1 MVEIQHHKEQE
12 MFVLV
17 KGGEGIGSLSYTRCD
32 HTFSIDSIFIQP
44 LFRNNGYGERLLLAS
59 IAYSCT
65 EGLRIKPI
73 CSYAVS
79 YLALH
84 PIKNMEK
91 SEEKKMSRTHNCS
104 ELRLNH
110 VGETVTLKGWV
121 AKERN
126 LGGLIFI
133 DLRDRFGVTQVV
145 IRPEHPQ
152 YETAKAIRSEYVVS
166 ITGTVIER
174 ESKNNNIVTGEIEV
188 VVDTLTIINK
198 SKTTPLIIAD
208 ETDALEDTRLKYRY
222 LDLRRPAMQQK
233 LFTRHKIVQSIRNF
247 LNDADFIDI
256 ETPTLT
262 KSTPEGARD
271 YLVPSR
277 VNAEQFYALPQSP
290 QIFKQLL
297 MISGFDRYYQIARC
311 YRDEDLRADRQPE
324 FTQVDMEMSFM
335 SETEIRSLL
344 EDMLIM
350 MMKEVK
356 GIDIPKPFPVM
367 TYETAMNEYGS
378 DKPDTRFDMKLVDLT
393 SFAKTVDFKVFTQ
406 AAQVKAIVAKGA
418 ANNYSRKDIDKLTE
432 FVGIYGAKGLAWL
445 KVANDTLAGPIAKFF
460 SEEQAATLLT
470 NVNATNDDLILF
482 VADEPNVVADSLGA
496 LRLRLGKEL
505 NLIPAETYNF
515 LWVIDW
521 PLFEYDADNNR
532 HIAAHHPFTMPKSG
546 DIDML
551 ATDPGSCL
559 AQAYDV
565 VLNGFEIGG
574 GSIRINNPEI
584 QRNMFRALGFSDEQM
599 ETEFGFLID
608 AYEYGAPEHGGVA
621 LGLDR
626 IAMILTNSDSIRDV
640 IAFPK
645 TASARDLMMDA
656 PSHVSDKQLEELHI
670 QLRK

>member
-1 MVEIQHHKEQE
+1 M
-12 MFVLV
+12 
-17 KGGEGIGSLSYTRCD
+17 
-32 HTFSIDSIFIQP
+32 
-44 LFRNNGYGERLLLAS
+44 
-59 IAYSCT
+59 
-65 EGLRIKPI
+65 
-73 CSYAVS
+73 
-79 YLALH
+79 
-84 PIKNMEK
+84 
-91 SEEKKMSRTHNCS
+91 MSRTHNCS
-104 ELRLNH
+104 QLRLTE
-110 VGETVTLKGWV
+110 VGTTVTLKGWV

-152 YETAKAIRSEYVVS
+152 YEVAKAIRSEYVLSV
-166 ITGTVIER
+166 TGQVIER
-174 ESKNNNIVTGEIEV
+174 ESKNNNIATGEIEV
-188 VVDTLTIINK
+188 VVETLQIINK
-198 SKTTPLIIAD
+198 AKTTPLIIAD

-222 LDLRRPAMQQK
+222 LDLRRPMMQQK
-233 LFTRHKIVQSIRNF
+233 LITRHKVVQSVRNF

-277 VNAEQFYALPQSP
+277 VNPEQFYALPQSP

-324 FTQVDMEMSFM
+324 FTQIDMEMSFM
-335 SETEIRSLL
+335 SEEEIRSIM
-344 EDMLIM
+344 EDMLIK
-350 MMKEVK
+350 MMKDVK
-356 GIDIPKPFPVM
+356 GVEIAKPFPVM
-367 TYETAMNEYGS
+367 TYETAMGEYGS
-378 DKPDTRFDMKLVDLT
+378 DKPDTRFEMKLVDLT
-393 SFAKTVDFKVFTQ
+393 AFAKTIDFKVFTQ

-418 ANNYSRKDIDKLTE
+418 ASKYSRKDIDKLTE

-445 KVANDTLAGPIAKFF
+445 KVADDALAGPIAKFF
-460 SEEQAATLLT
+460 TPEQAAQLLT
-470 NVNATNDDLILF
+470 TVDASNDDLILF
-482 VADEPNVVADSLGA
+482 VADQANVVADSLGA
-496 LRLRLGKEL
+496 LRLRLAKEL
-505 NLIPAETYNF
+505 DLIPADTYNF

-532 HIAAHHPFTMPKSG
+532 HIAAHHPFTMPKAC
-546 DIDML
+546 DISML
-551 ATDPGSCL
+551 ATDPGSCY

-574 GSIRINNPEI
+574 GSIRINDPEI
-584 QRNMFRALGFSDEQM
+584 QRDMFRALGFSDEQM
-599 ETEFGFLID
+599 ETEFGFLTD
-608 AYEYGAPEHGGVA
+608 AYEYGAPEHGGIA

-626 IAMILTNSDSIRDV
+626 IVMLLTNSDSIRDV

-656 PSHVSDKQLEELHI
+656 PSHVSDKQLAELHI
-670 QLRK
+670 KLR